1 MGAEQSLEKLHKS
14 REEIKPTDETLLVSN
29 LNASASSSTV
39 TTARELECNSKISEI
54 PSTSA
59 SSTTT
64 PETTTTTTTTLS
76 AVETMLYPFREKVK
90 HLPPNERKI
99 KYEEEIRRL
108 FKNPHESHILRLTPE
123 RIQLEKADVQNIP
136 NAPLSWDPMQTTYD
150 IGKGA
155 LSQRSFKRCNRSK
168 ADPWRRYGAL
178 RKLHEI
184 GGTGCTPLNQ
194 TGVRVQQK
202 FYNIA
207 PGSNPPPPPPIP
219 PITSIDEYGSY
230 ETLIAPKKRRSKN
243 HLNEKKN

>member
-1 MGAEQSLEKLHKS
+1 MTY
-14 REEIKPTDETLLVSN
+14 RLVTQFWHALFPSPFPSN
-29 LNASASSSTV
+29 HC
-39 TTARELECNSKISEI
+39 E
-54 PSTSA
+54 PSGI
-59 SSTTT
+59 
-64 PETTTTTTTTLS
+64 
-76 AVETMLYPFREKVK
+76 
-90 HLPPNERKI
+90 I
-99 KYEEEIRRL
+99 KYWVDE
-108 FKNPHESHILRLTPE
+108 
-123 RIQLEKADVQNIP
+123 
-136 NAPLSWDPMQTTYD
+136 
-150 IGKGA
+150 
-155 LSQRSFKRCNRSK
+155 SFKRCNRSK